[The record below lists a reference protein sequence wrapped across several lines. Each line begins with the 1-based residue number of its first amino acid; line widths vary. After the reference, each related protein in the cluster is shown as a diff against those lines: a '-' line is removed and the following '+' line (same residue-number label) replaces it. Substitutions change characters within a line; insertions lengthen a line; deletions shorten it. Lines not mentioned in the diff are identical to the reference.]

1 METEKEG
8 QVDEMEATRAELEE
22 LRREKGVLAGEIEA
36 RDTTIARLEQAVAGR
51 DGEIAALK
59 PGLGGAGKKLAAL
72 SAAPG
77 QAGASYKGL
86 GIKLDPGGLAR
97 VITGDTIEEVDES
110 LKNAQALVERV
121 WQEMEAEASR
131 TKVPAGAPQRA
142 PLDLSAL
149 SPREKIQYAI
159 GGFSSRSS

>member
-8 QVDEMEATRAELEE
+8 QVAEMEATRAELEE

-36 RDTTIARLEQAVAGR
+36 RDSTIARLEQAVAGR
-51 DGEIAALK
+51 DGEIATLKQAL
-59 PGLGGAGKKLAAL
+59 ADSDKKLSELSNAL
-72 SAAPG
+72 S
-77 QAGASYKGL
+77 QAVASYKEMV
-86 GIKLDPGGLAR
+86 IKLNPGVLAEL
-97 VITGDTIEEVDES
+97 ITGDTIEEVDES

-131 TKVPAGAPQRA
+131 TTVPAGAPPRA

-149 SPREKIQYAI
+149 SAREKIQYAI
-159 GGFSSRSS
+159 GGFSSRSG